1 MCLLCLHHIR
11 EQLNGKCPACRTPYS
26 EKNFVIDKVDPEAAA
41 REVRER
47 AEAKKAREKRDRAAA
62 AERERAAAAAAS
74 QAKAKTTLK
83 HVRVVQRNLVYVI
96 GLSLSL
102 AREEALKRTQ
112 MFGRFGRINR
122 VLINRGHPYNADA
135 PGGPSI
141 AAYILFARDT
151 DASTAARV
159 MNGEVFDGREL
170 RCAIATTKY
179 CDAFIRHGTLCAL
192 LFFAMV
198 TPARILGSCEGRS
211 PRSPRI
217 GCFVCVVSME
227 SHLTL
232 LWFVALVLLDVCT
245 IFCGRVCAGTGK
257 HLCGNEDCPYLHEL
271 APYPEDVLT
280 REEVLGRQ
288 LGPPPPAHL
297 FSFTPT
303 LPTPAATSSIRLPT
317 TLAPRRVTPPVSSSA
332 LPSASP
338 PLTASRP
345 PTSSSPTAPTSFAG
359 VASSAAPS
367 PTTPSSHESWLLKLP
382 PPRATGGGWGAAADV
397 TDPSTPAQLRSRTP
411 SPADAVSSGLLSGS
425 GSAVTAPLNLTA
437 TSSVPSVSVS
447 LPPLTTSSRRSRASP
462 KVVAAPPPPVRV
474 TLPPPPARVTLP
486 PPPGFEE
493 VTAAPA
499 SSKPPVS
506 AAAAPPPPG
515 FGNFPSLSQARAAS
529 AASAKPLTGRSLS
542 SSSSSNS
549 GSRENMDKNAS
560 STTATTSAAPTS
572 TSSTMSAPPGFVA
585 PAHSGKPRLP
595 PPSIVGAPGFASPGS
610 GSAVPSPPSVFQ
622 SSPMASAKAESPR
635 PTFAAPRSS
644 PSVLSAPSS
653 SSWSVSQ
660 EPSRAAGD
668 DQARSAGTS
677 ASTSNAHVTTSTSSS
692 PTFAPAPVRS
702 LGAPLHSSEAVSR
715 SEPGSSPPLSG
726 VMFADATSSG
736 PSFASTPDLSVL
748 LAQLGGGPS
757 ASRGAGSGSSP
768 SNLGGPAPAGFGA
781 AFPSSFMSGA
791 PAPLPSPPRTFGDPR
806 SGHGVSPASQP
817 SAGPPGIG
825 RFGGVNP
832 LSAEGPFGQPDG
844 GRGAFGPPSSSASAF
859 PSTLP
864 PLPPPSEGTFAT
876 TGMRPASSA
885 RSRSRFGFARGGRT
899 SPGPLPGAS
908 AAVPVSTGGRV
919 DGSDGLGGLG
929 GGGASMGGVPSNG
942 GVPNGGVSSGSIPL
956 VGEPFAH
963 MFSSLELEPPAPPTA
978 GLDYPPGIPRP
989 PGMNPVQSS
998 PPSSTYASP
1007 SYGVVGVLGQ
1017 GHPGAPYASAPYSSQ
1032 AYSAPAYTSPYGGS
1046 SSHAGGPPLGMA
1058 AVTPPHGPLAQPRRP
1073 TTGSSPARSSRFAF
1087 AGAGAGPVP
1096 SASPPP
1102 GMGYPSSSGIYQPPG
1117 SDGGGV
1123 GGGSGLPRGGLGGD
1137 AGATAAPPGFGPAPT
1152 AAAQPPPAPQ
1162 ADTNFTEMSTQDKLA
1177 AIFSSARGPRQSST
1191 PALRIN

>member
-1 MCLLCLHHIR
+1 MPPTTSVDAAAAATTVPAEDEVPQCPLCLEDLDATDLSVRACQCGYPVCLLCLHHIR
-11 EQLNGKCPACRTPYS
+11 QQLNGKCPACRTPYS
-26 EKNFVIDKVDPEAAA
+26 EENFVVIDKVDPEAAA
-41 REVRER
+41 RELRER

-74 QAKAKTTLK
+74 QAKAKTTFK

-122 VLINRGHPYNADA
+122 VLVNRGHPYNADA

-179 CDAFIRHGTLCAL
+179 CDAFIRHG
-192 LFFAMV
+192 
-198 TPARILGSCEGRS
+198 S
-211 PRSPRI
+211 
-217 GCFVCVVSME
+217 
-227 SHLTL
+227 
-232 LWFVALVLLDVCT
+232 
-245 IFCGRVCAGTGK
+245 GK
-257 HLCGNEDCPYLHEL
+257 HLCGNDDCPYLHEL

-280 REEVLGRQ
+280 REEVLSRQ

-297 FSFTPT
+297 FTFTPT
-303 LPTPAATSSIRLPT
+303 LPTPTAASSIRLPT
-317 TLAPRRVTPPVSSSA
+317 TLAPRRVPPPASSSA
-332 LPSASP
+332 LPAASP

-411 SPADAVSSGLLSGS
+411 SPADAVSSGLLSSS
-425 GSAVTAPLNLTA
+425 GAAAATPLNLTA
-437 TSSVPSVSVS
+437 TSSAPSVSVS
-447 LPPLTTSSRRSRASP
+447 LPPLTTSTRRSRASP
-462 KVVAAPPPPVRV
+462 KVAAAPPPPARV

-493 VTAAPA
+493 VAAAPA

-542 SSSSSNS
+542 SSSSSSNS
-549 GSRENMDKNAS
+549 GSRENMDKNTS
-560 STTATTSAAPTS
+560 STAAATPAAPTS
-572 TSSTMSAPPGFVA
+572 TAPTMSAPPGFVA
-585 PAHSGKPRLP
+585 PALSARPRLP
-595 PPSIVGAPGFASPGS
+595 PPSVVGAPGFAAPGS
-610 GSAVPSPPSVFQ
+610 GSAAASPPSAFQ
-622 SSPMASAKAESPR
+622 SSPMATAKAESPR
-635 PTFAAPRSS
+635 PTFAAPRTS
-644 PSVLSAPSS
+644 PSVLSAPNS
-653 SSWSVSQ
+653 SSWSMSQ
-660 EPSRAAGD
+660 EPSRAVGDGLARPAG
-668 DQARSAGTS
+668 
-677 ASTSNAHVTTSTSSS
+677 ASNVHVTTSSSSS
-692 PTFAPAPVRS
+692 PTFAPAPARS
-702 LGAPLHSSEAVSR
+702 SDAPMPSADTVSQ
-715 SEPGSSPPLSG
+715 SEPASSPLLSG
-726 VMFADATSSG
+726 VLFADATSSG

-748 LAQLGGGPS
+748 LAQLGGGPNVG
-757 ASRGAGSGSSP
+757 RGAGSGSVP
-768 SNLGGPAPAGFGA
+768 SSSAGPPPAGFAA
-781 AFPSSFMSGA
+781 AFPSSFGSGA
-791 PAPLPSPPRTFGDPR
+791 PAPLPSPPRTLRDPR
-806 SGHGVSPASQP
+806 SGHGASPGSQP
-817 SAGPPGIG
+817 NAGPPGIS
-825 RFGGVNP
+825 RVGVANP
-832 LSAEGPFGQPDG
+832 LSAEAPFGQFDG
-844 GRGAFGPPSSSASAF
+844 GRGAYAQPMPAANAFASS
-859 PSTLP
+859 LP
-864 PLPPPSEGTFAT
+864 PLPPPSEGSFAMSGT
-876 TGMRPASSA
+876 RTSSSA

-899 SPGPLPGAS
+899 SPGPLS
-908 AAVPVSTGGRV
+908 ATSAVIPVSASGRADGG
-919 DGSDGLGGLG
+919 DGLGGLG
-929 GGGASMGGVPSNG
+929 GGGGSMGGLPPNG
-942 GVPNGGVSSGSIPL
+942 GVPNGGVSSGGVPL
-956 VGEPFAH
+956 VGEPFAQ
-963 MFSSLELEPPAPPTA
+963 MFSSLELEPPAPPAA

-998 PPSSTYASP
+998 PPSSSYASP
-1007 SYGVVGVLGQ
+1007 PYGIGGVLGQ
-1017 GHPGAPYASAPYSSQ
+1017 GHPGAPYSSAPYPSQ
-1032 AYSAPAYTSPYGGS
+1032 VYPAAAYASPYGNSAG
-1046 SSHAGGPPLGMA
+1046 HPGGPPPGMSA
-1058 AVTPPHGPLAQPRRP
+1058 ATPPHGPLTQPRRP
-1073 TTGSSPARSSRFAF
+1073 SASSSPARSSRFAF
-1087 AGAGAGPVP
+1087 AGAGAGPLP
-1096 SASPPP
+1096 AGGPPP
-1102 GMGYPSSSGIYQPPG
+1102 GMGYPSSSGMYLPPG
-1117 SDGGGV
+1117 SDGGGMA
-1123 GGGSGLPRGGLGGD
+1123 GGAGPPRGGLGGD

-1152 AAAQPPPAPQ
+1152 AAAQPPPPPQ